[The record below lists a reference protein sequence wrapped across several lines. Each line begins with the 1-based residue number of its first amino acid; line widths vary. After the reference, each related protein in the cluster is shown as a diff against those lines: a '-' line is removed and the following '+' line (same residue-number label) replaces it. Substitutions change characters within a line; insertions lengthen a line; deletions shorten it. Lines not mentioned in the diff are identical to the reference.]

1 MNLPYEDG
9 MAEGRIDALINLSD
23 FQQRGMHFEAAMKK
37 AAHGDMS
44 RLRGERH

>member
-1 MNLPYEDG
+1 MNLSYEDV
-9 MAEGRIDALINLSD
+9 MAEGPMVTLIRLSD
-23 FQQRGMHFEAAMKK
+23 FQQRGMYFEAAMKK